1 MYFRLLKNELKR
13 KKTMNIVL
21 LLFVILAAMF
31 AASSVS
37 NIITVTNG
45 LDYFFDKAGMT
56 DYYLY
61 HHKQTKIII
70 YQKFLTKKV
79 QFQATK
85 KKISFLLLLV
95 VLKIP
100 IMKN

>member
-56 DYYLY
+56 DYYFISS
-61 HHKQTKIII
+61 QTNENNNLSKILDEESSVSS
-70 YQKFLTKKV
+70 YKKENID
-79 QFQATK
+79 K
-85 KKISFLLLLV
+85 
-95 VLKIP
+95 
-100 IMKN
+100 